1 MAKMKA
7 KGKLPVIGNK
17 KDGASPSKKGQV
29 TALLAANKAPKL
41 GKADGGARMK
51 RMRKMEAADGP
62 V

>member
-1 MAKMKA
+1 MAKKA
-7 KGKLPVIGNK
+7 KLGKTPIIGGK
-17 KDGASPSKKGQV
+17 KDGARPSKKGQV

-41 GKADGGARMK
+41 GKADGGSRMK